1 MPDADFKALAEYT
14 LLWIG
19 FGTVVG
25 LTAKVLMPG
34 RDPGGSI
41 ATVLM
46 GIGGTVIGCGVYKL
60 IKPEIEVSPIS
71 GFGFCIG
78 TIGAFI
84 VLMFYKILG
93 GYWFME
99 GEHVSRGHIYRRR
112 RRRRHHHAN
121 YDYY

>member
-1 MPDADFKALAEYT
+1 MTDADMTAMVEYI

-25 LTAKVLMPG
+25 LTAKAIMPG
-34 RDPGGSI
+34 RDPGGSV
-41 ATVLM
+41 ATVIM
-46 GIGGTVIGCGVYKL
+46 GIVGSVIGCGIYKL

-78 TIGAFI
+78 TLGAFI
-84 VLMFYKILG
+84 VLTLYKILG

-112 RRRRHHHAN
+112 RRRHYHAD
-121 YDYY
+121 YDY